1 MYIQVKVV
9 MSKQQIILHIDHR
22 VIELHHR
29 IRMSEEYLNLS
40 SNMLSLAV
48 IRNLCPMSYSGGSK

>member
-1 MYIQVKVV
+1 

-48 IRNLCPMSYSGGSK
+48 IRNLCPTSYSIDLK